1 MDHNEIAV
9 AITTKAMELGIIE
22 MTEEELQNDAY
33 ANNTKR
39 VDYIMEFFN
48 DIKISLANKR

>member
-1 MDHNEIAV
+1 
-9 AITTKAMELGIIE
+9 MELGVIE
-22 MTEEELQNDAY
+22 MSEEELQDDAY

-39 VDYIMEFFN
+39 ADYIMKFFN